1 MTDEI
6 KRALYRLLMMI
17 IALFLKII
25 VIQDLFIV
33 ATRALLG
40 YNNVSSL
47 LSIILSSVISGIIVG
62 EMMYCKERDNVKE
75 KREAIEYFNRH
86 ELTFKSSREYIMKV
100 KGQSM
105 DFVIYGVALL
115 ILILAI
121 YTIRMITTDWMYIF
135 EACFVYVFMLV
146 TSIITELVEKH
157 RLYYSWL
164 HEKEFDD

>member
-1 MTDEI
+1 MTGEI

-33 ATRALLG
+33 ATRAILG
-40 YNNVSSL
+40 NNDVSSL
-47 LSIILSSVISGIIVG
+47 LSIIFSSVIAGIIVG

-75 KREAIEYFNRH
+75 KREAIEYFTAN
-86 ELTFKSSREYIMKV
+86 ELNKKSSKNYIMKV

-105 DFVIYGVALL
+105 DFAIFAVALL
-115 ILILAI
+115 ILVIAI
-121 YTIRMITTDWMYIF
+121 YTIRMITTNWEYIF
-135 EACFVYVFMLV
+135 EAMFVYVFMF
-146 TSIITELVEKH
+146 TSAIVTELVEKH